1 MKRHGALPRGIRGG
15 SIAALA
21 ATLLFAAGCGG
32 GGSDGGGSADQS
44 LKVSSLGYCSEI
56 PLWWAKDKG
65 LFADHGLDVE
75 LVEAGGGGSTTIAAA
90 VGGSVDVAFTAP
102 GEVIQA
108 IQGGTPLTWIATAYG
123 FPTDEKAATSGAM
136 VKEDSD
142 VERFSDLEGKTVAL
156 TAVGGVS
163 EATVAGAIR
172 ADGGDPSS
180 VKWVALPGGQLLQ
193 AVLSGK
199 VDVAQTPLP
208 VESMEG
214 LRNIGSPHTLV
225 TGGVSMPFAG
235 YAQTTDFYE
244 SHQEQ
249 AEAFFDALTEAG
261 DQLNDPANA
270 EEMYDV
276 MSSHCGQTVEAL
288 KQTPMNPI
296 MADVNMPGLEK
307 YVDILVEGSVVQEDT
322 LPDLT
327 VMVAPFAQ
335 SGS

>member
-1 MKRHGALPRGIRGG
+1 MKRYSSTPRVVRGG
-15 SIAALA
+15 SVAALA
-21 ATLLFAAGCGG
+21 VTLLLAAGCGSD
-32 GGSDGGGSADQS
+32 GSDGGGSSDGT

-56 PLWWAKDKG
+56 PLWWAEEKG
-65 LFADHGLDVE
+65 LFDDRGLDVE

-123 FPTDEKAATSGAM
+123 FPTDEEAATSGAM
-136 VKEDSD
+136 VKDGSSI
-142 VERFSDLEGKTVAL
+142 ERFSDLEGRTVAL

-208 VESMEG
+208 VASMEG

-235 YAQTTDFYE
+235 YAQTTDFYT
-244 SHQEQ
+244 SHEKQ
-249 AEAFFDALTEAG
+249 AEDFYDALTQAG
-261 DQLNDPANA
+261 EELNDPANA
-270 EEMYDV
+270 DEMYRI
-276 MSSHCGQTVEAL
+276 MAERCGQTVEAL

-307 YVDILVEGSVVQEDT
+307 YVDILVQGKVVREDS
-322 LPDLT
+322 LPDLEEL
-327 VMVAPFAQ
+327 VAPFAQ